1 MLFRSGSLRSVGRH
15 KLRRLVQRG
24 VDLAH
29 REGCSVVGLGGY
41 CSIVTRN
48 GKKLAPHGMALT
60 TGNGFTAAAGLE
72 AMRAAALESGIEWET
87 ARAAVVGATGNIGS
101 VFADLLAQGVDS
113 VVLIAR
119 PHRIDDAKRLAARAV
134 VIFCSS
140 FLFGWILAAGHFVPE
155 YVAGPTIFLSAI
167 IAFASWS
174 AGMVWGGPATRADK
188 LTFLFAGSAI
198 LLLLC
203 LAVTGVL
210 DE

>member
-1 MLFRSGSLRSVGRH
+1 MPPVANIAAYILVNAIAVG
-15 KLRRLVQRG
+15 
-24 VDLAH
+24 
-29 REGCSVVGLGGY
+29 
-41 CSIVTRN
+41 
-48 GKKLAPHGMALT
+48 
-60 TGNGFTAAAGLE
+60 AAGP
-72 AMRAAALESGIEWET
+72 
-87 ARAAVVGATGNIGS
+87 
-101 VFADLLAQGVDS
+101 Q
-113 VVLIAR
+113 IANLKHPIR
-119 PHRIDDAKRLAARAV
+119 AKRLAARAV